1 MQEVEQAV
9 LLNRWVTISEF
20 ADTVDVSFGSVCLHH
35 VNSGDA
41 PRCCKVCAQLSHS
54 RSEGRRVE
62 VGEDLLQRTKEDP
75 HSPHLTFPFS
85 EAENE
90 IEGSPFQHRR
100 GNLVRIAD
108 GADC

>member
-1 MQEVEQAV
+1 MSLELMQEVEQTM
-9 LLNRWVTISEF
+9 LLNRRVTINEL
-20 ADTVDVSFGSVCLHH
+20 ADAVDVSFGSVSLYH

-75 HSPHLTFPFS
+75 HSPHLTFSF
-85 EAENE
+85 
-90 IEGSPFQHRR
+90 F
-100 GNLVRIAD
+100 
-108 GADC
+108 